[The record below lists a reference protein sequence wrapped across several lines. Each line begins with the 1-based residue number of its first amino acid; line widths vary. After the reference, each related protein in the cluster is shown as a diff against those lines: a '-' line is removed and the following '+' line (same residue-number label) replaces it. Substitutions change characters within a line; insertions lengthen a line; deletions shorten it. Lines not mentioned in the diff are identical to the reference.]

1 MSKNKREDQ
10 VQDGKIAEMDKQGEG
25 KAPENN
31 ENKLGLVGSIGQ
43 KLVDADKKRAD
54 KKLARKQA
62 KEAKAQE
69 KADKEKMPL
78 AGKIGIAA
86 AVIGAALGGAA
97 VYVANR
103 SDDGTIELTNGEC
116 SVETAAIPEMT
127 AVSPA
132 EEPVKQA
139 EVA

>member
-1 MSKNKREDQ
+1 MSKNKSEDQ
-10 VQDGKIAEMDKQGEG
+10 VQDGKITEMKDQGEG

-31 ENKLGLVGSIGQ
+31 ESTLGVVGTIGQ
-43 KLVDADKKRAD
+43 KLVNADKKRAD

-62 KEAKAQE
+62 KEAKKQE

-97 VYVANR
+97 VYVANKG
-103 SDDGTIELTNGEC
+103 DDGTIELTNGEC
-116 SVETAAIPEMT
+116 SVETAAIPEVT

-132 EEPVKQA
+132 EELVKQA